1 MRGIHLRLLV
11 IAIGFFALHFAGAKD
26 HTRSRMITVLALGD
40 SLTDGFG
47 LTRKEAYPAL
57 IAEKM
62 RSANYRF
69 EVINAGE
76 SGDTTADGLSRLP
89 SLLQKKKI
97 DVLILALGINDGF
110 RGVPIDQM
118 RSNLQAIIDQAR
130 ARHPEVAIVIAGLQF
145 PIPAGNEYVRA
156 FEETFSILAER
167 NHAALLP
174 YLLEG
179 VAGNPDL
186 NLPDMIHP
194 NAAGQRILADNVW
207 RVLEPVLV
215 KISAAA
221 QPRRGGGD

>member
-1 MRGIHLRLLV
+1 MRNSHLGLLA
-11 IAIGFFALHFAGAKD
+11 IAIGFFALHFADAKD
-26 HTRSRMITVLALGD
+26 HTRPRMITVLALGD

-57 IAEKM
+57 IADKM
-62 RSANYRF
+62 RTANYRF
-69 EVINAGE
+69 EIINAGE

-89 SLLQKKKI
+89 SLLTKKKI

-118 RSNLQAIIDQAR
+118 RSNLQAIIDQTR
-130 ARHPEVAIVIAGLQF
+130 VRHPEVSIVIAGMQF

-156 FEETFSILAER
+156 FEETFSILAEN

-179 VAGNPDL
+179 VAGDPDL

-215 KISAAA
+215 KISA
-221 QPRRGGGD
+221 QPKRGVGD